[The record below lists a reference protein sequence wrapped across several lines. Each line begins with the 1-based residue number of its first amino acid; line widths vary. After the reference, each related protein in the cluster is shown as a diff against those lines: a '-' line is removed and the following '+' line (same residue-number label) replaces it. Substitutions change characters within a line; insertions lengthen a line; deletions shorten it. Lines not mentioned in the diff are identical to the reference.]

1 MTLAAAA
8 KVEAGGYS
16 SALAAAAK
24 VEAGGHTSAR
34 GSAVQRKRADR
45 S

>member
-8 KVEAGGYS
+8 KVEAGGHS

-24 VEAGGHTSAR
+24 AETGGHT
-34 GSAVQRKRADR
+34 
-45 S
+45 